1 MQAAARR
8 EICRA
13 VVVSA
18 ARLVPD
24 MIDGELWKT
33 PPLHPF
39 YFEAV
44 FSGNAVCDD
53 SWNFDCQL
61 PVDGPCDFC
70 SGTG

>member
-24 MIDGELWKT
+24 IVDSELWKT
-33 PPLHPF
+33 LPLHQL
-39 YFEAV
+39 YVEVV
-44 FSGNAVCDD
+44 FSGDAVCDD
-53 SWNFDCQL
+53 SWNSDCWL
-61 PVDGPCDFC
+61 PVDSPCDFC